1 MTVPGKR
8 SQQTAALES
17 GSNVV
22 PREMAR
28 LHSGQVG
35 ASLLY
40 CTVLHCTVLYF
51 TIQVVGSLLDTPN
64 CSGQISGGGGG
75 ATSADTGIMNNYLS
89 NCRQLNDL

>member
-35 ASLLY
+35 
-40 CTVLHCTVLYF
+40 
-51 TIQVVGSLLDTPN
+51 GSLLDTPN
-64 CSGQISGGGGG
+64 CSGQISGGGG
-75 ATSADTGIMNNYLS
+75 TSADTGIMNNYLS